1 MGKLSGLRSLPS
13 ARVEAAEMIFGV
25 GLILVVWSI
34 LWADIHFVLAVF
46 RAGEWWDVIPL
57 IGMGI
62 LSYWT
67 GWVLTKVWQI
77 PEQWER
83 VRNALSNLVTLLK
96 IVQEQPRGNKVID
109 RLTLPPGEFDRQ
121 LRARP

>member
-1 MGKLSGLRSLPS
+1 
-13 ARVEAAEMIFGV
+13 MIFGV

-77 PEQWER
+77 PEQRER

-96 IVQEQPRGNKVID
+96 IVQEQPRGNEVID